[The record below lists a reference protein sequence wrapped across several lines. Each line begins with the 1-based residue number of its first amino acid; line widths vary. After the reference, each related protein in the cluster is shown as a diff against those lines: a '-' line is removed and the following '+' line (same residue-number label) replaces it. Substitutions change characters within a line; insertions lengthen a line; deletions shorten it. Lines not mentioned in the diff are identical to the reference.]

1 MKAMRQNRLR
11 PARNRTTTEA
21 IRWHNLKSMKPR
33 QFKKLLK
40 TYFDF
45 LYILMLNF
53 QSFKSRI
60 EENLVSPTEK
70 CILIVILVDLVMPK
84 QTMRFIFC

>member
-11 PARNRTTTEA
+11 PARNRNTEA
-21 IRWHNLKSMKPR
+21 IRWHNLKSMKPQ
-33 QFKKLLK
+33 QFKNLFK

>member
-1 MKAMRQNRLR
+1 MTQLKINE
-11 PARNRTTTEA
+11 TTTVK
-21 IRWHNLKSMKPR
+21 NF
-33 QFKKLLK
+33 FKDL
-40 TYFDF
+40 FWF
-45 LYILMLNF
+45 IVLMLNF
-53 QSFKSRI
+53 QSLKSRI